1 MRSPANQISVMKWL
15 CHFLRCRTATCVVLV
30 AALLS
35 PVRASASALFYGF
48 NNVFSGTGPA
58 STSLPWVTM
67 LVQDMVPGTV
77 SLTISN
83 AALTGSEFLGEFDF
97 NLNPGLNP
105 TNLQFTFATGSGG
118 FSSPSLSLK
127 ENGAKAGGDGYY
139 DISFGFGTADGTR
152 FTVGDYVTCQITSP
166 GLTASDF
173 NCLSAPSGG
182 HGPFYAATHVQ
193 GIGVGGSNSG
203 WISATQVTQV
213 TPVPEPGTF
222 AIAVCGLT
230 GLLVM

>member
-1 MRSPANQISVMKWL
+1 M
-15 CHFLRCRTATCVVLV
+15 CVVLV

-35 PVRASASALFYGF
+35 PVGAGASALFYGF

-105 TNLQFTFATGSGG
+105 TNLQFTFATESGG
-118 FSSPSLSLK
+118 FNLPSISLK
-127 ENGAKAGGDGYY
+127 ENGAKADGGGYY

-173 NCLSAPSGG
+173 NYLSAPSGG

-203 WISATQVTQV
+203 WISATQVTPV
-213 TPVPEPGTF
+213 PVIPVPEPGTF

-230 GLLVM
+230 GLLVMRRRFADIRPKTKE